1 MAVRRLGCWAS
12 CIFELAGDGSQRV
25 AVNAKLRTCAG
36 HQLHKIE
43 SGWPLSA
50 LCFPLCLAASSSMF
64 TAPDMRHRCFALVL
78 FDAIAMS
85 NDQREISLL
94 AGRNGNSHGN

>member
-43 SGWPLSA
+43 SGLATERAVLPALSG
-50 LCFPLCLAASSSMF
+50 SK
-64 TAPDMRHRCFALVL
+64 
-78 FDAIAMS
+78 
-85 NDQREISLL
+85 
-94 AGRNGNSHGN
+94 